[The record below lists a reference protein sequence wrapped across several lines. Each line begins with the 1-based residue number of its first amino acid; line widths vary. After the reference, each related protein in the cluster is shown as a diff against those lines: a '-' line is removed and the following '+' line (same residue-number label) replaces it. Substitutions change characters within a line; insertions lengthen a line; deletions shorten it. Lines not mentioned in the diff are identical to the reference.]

1 MSGRTRSAWVRA
13 VWLAAAMVCTV
24 ACCALYQPRPQAEA
38 LARAR
43 TPLESLF
50 PDHFGEWQID
60 PVTKGLIR
68 PAFEQARRF
77 QMYDQVLER
86 VYVNRLGY
94 RMMLSVAYGKLQSAG
109 LQVHRPE
116 VCYKASGFTVSEPRQ
131 ASLSLPQG
139 TLTVTRL
146 RASMEARPE
155 PITYWRLFGD
165 EVVRDEWRLR
175 WHQMWMGTQGGIP
188 DGMLVR
194 VSSVDGDT
202 QGAYRAQAAF
212 VQAMAA
218 AMTPAQRARVLGQH

>member
-1 MSGRTRSAWVRA
+1 MAAKRTRVAWLV
-13 VWLAAAMVCTV
+13 AAMLLTAGFCV
-24 ACCALYQPRPQAEA
+24 AYQPRPQPEA

-50 PDHFGEWQID
+50 PDHFGDWQID

-86 VYVNRLGY
+86 VYVNRSGY
-94 RMMLSVAYGKLQSAG
+94 RMMLSVAYGKQQSAG

-116 VCYKASGFTVSEPRQ
+116 VCYKASGFTVSAPQ
-131 ASLSLPQG
+131 THTLALPG
-139 TLTVTRL
+139 GSLTVTRL
-146 RASMEARPE
+146 RASLEARPE

-165 EVVRDEWRLR
+165 EVVRDEWQLR
-175 WHQMWMGTQGGIP
+175 WHQIRLGTHGGIP

-202 QGAYRAQAAF
+202 DGAYRAQTAF
-212 VQAMAA
+212 VQAMAQ
-218 AMTPAQRARVLGQH
+218 AMTPLQRARVLGQH